1 MKLSEIHYS
10 NKFDDL
16 DSQLK
21 NFINQEKHV
30 IFIDSKLSSIINL
43 DPKLKIFE
51 IEINES
57 TKDLNT
63 IQKIWKIM
71 FSESLDRSSKII
83 GIGGGVLSDLVG
95 FATSTFKRGANLSLV
110 PSTFLGMVDAAHG
123 GKTGF
128 NNEFGKNQIGTF
140 FIPEKIFICTEFLDS
155 LSEIEMNNGII
166 ESLKAGF
173 LGDKEIIEMIYQ
185 DKLNNLEEIIKKS
198 IQVKYNILK
207 NDLRESNE
215 RMFLNL
221 GHTIGHLIEK
231 DSNYSIS
238 HGQAVAIGMLKG
250 FEISESKFNLNSS
263 IKDEFES
270 FLNKQ
275 SMKTEYSFN
284 SNQSEL
290 KEIITN
296 DKKVTSDVVKFVLIK
311 NIQEPVLIDFS
322 INDLLEVF
330 TNAYNSHH

>member
-43 DPKLKIFE
+43 DPKFKIFE

-322 INDLLEVF
+322 INDLLEVL
-330 TNAYNSHH
+330 TNA

>member
-43 DPKLKIFE
+43 DPKFKIFE

-322 INDLLEVF
+322 IKDLLQVL
-330 TNAYNSHH
+330 TNA

>member
-43 DPKLKIFE
+43 DPKFKIFE

-263 IKDEFES
+263 IRDEFKS

-290 KEIITN
+290 KEIISN
-296 DKKVTSDVVKFVLIK
+296 DKKVTNDVVKFVLIK

-322 INDLLEVF
+322 INDLLEVL
-330 TNAYNSHH
+330 TNA

>member
-43 DPKLKIFE
+43 DPKFKIFE
-51 IEINES
+51 LEINES

-238 HGQAVAIGMLKG
+238 HGQAVGIGMLKG

-263 IKDEFES
+263 IRDEFKS

-284 SNQSEL
+284 SSQSEL
-290 KEIITN
+290 KEIISN

-322 INDLLEVF
+322 INDLLEVL
-330 TNAYNSHH
+330 TNA

>member
-16 DSQLK
+16 DNQLK

-43 DPKLKIFE
+43 DPKFKIFE

-63 IQKIWKIM
+63 IQKIWEIM

-322 INDLLEVF
+322 INDLLEVL
-330 TNAYNSHH
+330 TNA

>member
-43 DPKLKIFE
+43 DPKFKIFE

-198 IQVKYNILK
+198 IQAVSYTHLT
-207 NDLRESNE
+207 LP
-215 RMFLNL
+215 
-221 GHTIGHLIEK
+221 TI
-231 DSNYSIS
+231 YS
-238 HGQAVAIGMLKG
+238 V
-250 FEISESKFNLNSS
+250 
-263 IKDEFES
+263 
-270 FLNKQ
+270 
-275 SMKTEYSFN
+275 
-284 SNQSEL
+284 
-290 KEIITN
+290 
-296 DKKVTSDVVKFVLIK
+296 
-311 NIQEPVLIDFS
+311 
-322 INDLLEVF
+322 
-330 TNAYNSHH
+330 

>member
-43 DPKLKIFE
+43 DPKFKIFE

-250 FEISESKFNLNSS
+250 FEVSESKFNLNSS
-263 IKDEFES
+263 IRDEFKS

-290 KEIITN
+290 KEIISN

-322 INDLLEVF
+322 INDLLEVL
-330 TNAYNSHH
+330 TNA

>member
-173 LGDKEIIEMIYQ
+173 LGDKEIIEMIYK

-263 IKDEFES
+263 ISDEFKS
-270 FLNKQ
+270 FLNKR

-290 KEIITN
+290 KEIISN
-296 DKKVTSDVVKFVLIK
+296 DKKVTNDVVKFVLIK

-322 INDLLEVF
+322 INDLLEVL
-330 TNAYNSHH
+330 TNA

>member
-21 NFINQEKHV
+21 NFINKEKHV

-43 DPKLKIFE
+43 DPKFKIFE

-263 IKDEFES
+263 IRDEFKS

-290 KEIITN
+290 KEIISN

-322 INDLLEVF
+322 INDLLEVL
-330 TNAYNSHH
+330 TNA

>member
-1 MKLSEIHYS
+1 MKLSEIYYS

-43 DPKLKIFE
+43 DPKFKIFE

-270 FLNKQ
+270 FLNKH

-284 SNQSEL
+284 SNQSDL

-322 INDLLEVF
+322 INDLLEVL
-330 TNAYNSHH
+330 TNA

>member
-43 DPKLKIFE
+43 DPKFKIFE

-185 DKLNNLEEIIKKS
+185 DKLNNLEEIIKKC

-290 KEIITN
+290 KEIISN

-322 INDLLEVF
+322 INDLLEVL
-330 TNAYNSHH
+330 TNA

>member
-43 DPKLKIFE
+43 DPKFKTFE

-238 HGQAVAIGMLKG
+238 HGQAVGIGMLKG

-263 IKDEFES
+263 IRDEFKS

-290 KEIITN
+290 KEIISN

-322 INDLLEVF
+322 INDLLEVL
-330 TNAYNSHH
+330 TNG

>member
-43 DPKLKIFE
+43 DPKFKIFE
-51 IEINES
+51 LEINES

-263 IKDEFES
+263 ISDEFKS

-290 KEIITN
+290 KEIISN

-322 INDLLEVF
+322 INDLLEVL
-330 TNAYNSHH
+330 TNA

>member
-21 NFINQEKHV
+21 NFINQEKHI
-30 IFIDSKLSSIINL
+30 IFIDSKLSSIVNL
-43 DPKLKIFE
+43 DPKFKTFE

-238 HGQAVAIGMLKG
+238 HGQAVGIGMLKG

-263 IKDEFES
+263 IRDEFKS

-290 KEIITN
+290 KEIISN

-322 INDLLEVF
+322 INDLLEVL
-330 TNAYNSHH
+330 TNA

>member
-1 MKLSEIHYS
+1 MKLSEIYYS

-16 DSQLK
+16 DNQLK

-43 DPKLKIFE
+43 DPKFKIFE
-51 IEINES
+51 LEINES

-322 INDLLEVF
+322 INDLLEVL
-330 TNAYNSHH
+330 TNA

>member
-43 DPKLKIFE
+43 DPKFKIFE

-250 FEISESKFNLNSS
+250 FKISESKFNLNRS
-263 IKDEFES
+263 IRDEFKS

-290 KEIITN
+290 KEIISN

-311 NIQEPVLIDFS
+311 NIQEPVLIDFL
-322 INDLLEVF
+322 INDLLEVL
-330 TNAYNSHH
+330 TNA

>member
-1 MKLSEIHYS
+1 
-10 NKFDDL
+10 
-16 DSQLK
+16 
-21 NFINQEKHV
+21 
-30 IFIDSKLSSIINL
+30 
-43 DPKLKIFE
+43 
-51 IEINES
+51 
-57 TKDLNT
+57 
-63 IQKIWKIM
+63 
-71 FSESLDRSSKII
+71 
-83 GIGGGVLSDLVG
+83 
-95 FATSTFKRGANLSLV
+95 
-110 PSTFLGMVDAAHG
+110 
-123 GKTGF
+123 
-128 NNEFGKNQIGTF
+128 
-140 FIPEKIFICTEFLDS
+140 
-155 LSEIEMNNGII
+155 MNNGII

-250 FEISESKFNLNSS
+250 FKISESKFNLNSS
-263 IKDEFES
+263 IRDKFKS

-290 KEIITN
+290 KEIISN

-322 INDLLEVF
+322 INDLLEVL
-330 TNAYNSHH
+330 TNA

>member
-43 DPKLKIFE
+43 DPKFKIFE

-57 TKDLNT
+57 TKDLKT
-63 IQKIWKIM
+63 IEKIWKIM

-238 HGQAVAIGMLKG
+238 HGQAVGIGMLKG

-263 IKDEFES
+263 IREEFKS

-290 KEIITN
+290 KEIISN

-322 INDLLEVF
+322 INDLLEVL
-330 TNAYNSHH
+330 TNA

>member
-30 IFIDSKLSSIINL
+30 IFIDSKLSSIIKL
-43 DPKLKIFE
+43 DPKFKIFE

-263 IKDEFES
+263 IRDEFNS

-290 KEIITN
+290 KEIISN

-322 INDLLEVF
+322 INDLLEVL
-330 TNAYNSHH
+330 TNA

>member
-43 DPKLKIFE
+43 DPKFKIFE
-51 IEINES
+51 LEINES

-250 FEISESKFNLNSS
+250 FKISESKFNLNSS

-275 SMKTEYSFN
+275 SMKTEYSFD

-322 INDLLEVF
+322 INDLLEVL
-330 TNAYNSHH
+330 TNA

>member
-1 MKLSEIHYS
+1 M
-10 NKFDDL
+10 
-16 DSQLK
+16 
-21 NFINQEKHV
+21 
-30 IFIDSKLSSIINL
+30 
-43 DPKLKIFE
+43 
-51 IEINES
+51 
-57 TKDLNT
+57 
-63 IQKIWKIM
+63 
-71 FSESLDRSSKII
+71 
-83 GIGGGVLSDLVG
+83 LSDLVG

-275 SMKTEYSFN
+275 SMKTKYSFN

-322 INDLLEVF
+322 INDLLEVL
-330 TNAYNSHH
+330 TNA

>member
-43 DPKLKIFE
+43 DPKFKIFE

-238 HGQAVAIGMLKG
+238 HGQAVGIGMLKG

-290 KEIITN
+290 KEIISN

-322 INDLLEVF
+322 INDLLEVL
-330 TNAYNSHH
+330 TNA

>member
-43 DPKLKIFE
+43 DPKFKIFE

-263 IKDEFES
+263 ISDEFKS

-322 INDLLEVF
+322 INDLLEVL
-330 TNAYNSHH
+330 TNA

>member
-43 DPKLKIFE
+43 DPKFKTFE

-263 IKDEFES
+263 IRDEFKS

-322 INDLLEVF
+322 INDLLEVL
-330 TNAYNSHH
+330 TNA

>member
-43 DPKLKIFE
+43 DPKFKIFE
-51 IEINES
+51 LEINES

-263 IKDEFES
+263 IRDEFKS

-290 KEIITN
+290 KEIISN

-322 INDLLEVF
+322 INDLLEVL
-330 TNAYNSHH
+330 TNA

>member
-1 MKLSEIHYS
+1 MKLSEIYYS

-16 DSQLK
+16 DNQLK

-43 DPKLKIFE
+43 DPKFKIFE

-95 FATSTFKRGANLSLV
+95 FAASTFKRGGNLSLV

-263 IKDEFES
+263 IRDEFKS

-290 KEIITN
+290 KEIISN

-322 INDLLEVF
+322 INDLLEVL
-330 TNAYNSHH
+330 TNA

>member
-30 IFIDSKLSSIINL
+30 IFIDSKLSSIVNL
-43 DPKLKIFE
+43 DPKFKIFE

-231 DSNYSIS
+231 DSNYSIP
-238 HGQAVAIGMLKG
+238 HGQAVGIGMLKG

-263 IKDEFES
+263 IRDEFKS

-290 KEIITN
+290 KEIISN

-322 INDLLEVF
+322 INDLLEVL
-330 TNAYNSHH
+330 TNA

>member
-43 DPKLKIFE
+43 DPKFKIFE

-284 SNQSEL
+284 SNQSDL

-322 INDLLEVF
+322 INDLLEVL
-330 TNAYNSHH
+330 TNA

>member
-43 DPKLKIFE
+43 DPKFKIFE

-63 IQKIWKIM
+63 IKKIWKIM

-263 IKDEFES
+263 IRDEFKS

-290 KEIITN
+290 KEIISN

-322 INDLLEVF
+322 INDLLEVL
-330 TNAYNSHH
+330 TNA

>member
-21 NFINQEKHV
+21 NFINQEKHI

-43 DPKLKIFE
+43 DPKFKIFE

-238 HGQAVAIGMLKG
+238 HGQAVGIGMLKG

-263 IKDEFES
+263 IRDEFKS

-322 INDLLEVF
+322 INDLLEVL
-330 TNAYNSHH
+330 TNA

>member
-21 NFINQEKHV
+21 NFINQEKHI
-30 IFIDSKLSSIINL
+30 IFIDSKLSSIVNL
-43 DPKLKIFE
+43 DPKFKIFE
-51 IEINES
+51 LEINES

-275 SMKTEYSFN
+275 SMKTKYSFN

-322 INDLLEVF
+322 INDLLEVL
-330 TNAYNSHH
+330 TNA

>member
-43 DPKLKIFE
+43 DPKFKIFE
-51 IEINES
+51 LEINES

-263 IKDEFES
+263 IRDEFKS

-284 SNQSEL
+284 NNQSEL
-290 KEIITN
+290 KEIISN

-322 INDLLEVF
+322 INDLLEVL
-330 TNAYNSHH
+330 TNA

>member
-1 MKLSEIHYS
+1 
-10 NKFDDL
+10 
-16 DSQLK
+16 
-21 NFINQEKHV
+21 
-30 IFIDSKLSSIINL
+30 
-43 DPKLKIFE
+43 
-51 IEINES
+51 
-57 TKDLNT
+57 
-63 IQKIWKIM
+63 M

-207 NDLRESNE
+207 NDLLESNE

-322 INDLLEVF
+322 INDLLEVL
-330 TNAYNSHH
+330 TNA

>member
-43 DPKLKIFE
+43 DPKFKIFE

-263 IKDEFES
+263 IRDEFKS
-270 FLNKQ
+270 FLNNQ

-290 KEIITN
+290 KEIISN

-322 INDLLEVF
+322 INDLLEVL
-330 TNAYNSHH
+330 TNA

>member
-43 DPKLKIFE
+43 DPKFKIFE

-155 LSEIEMNNGII
+155 LSEIEINNGII

-250 FEISESKFNLNSS
+250 LEISESKFNLNSS
-263 IKDEFES
+263 IRDEFKS

-290 KEIITN
+290 KEIISN

-322 INDLLEVF
+322 INDLLEVL
-330 TNAYNSHH
+330 TNA

>member
-21 NFINQEKHV
+21 NFINQEKHL

-43 DPKLKIFE
+43 DPKFKIFE

-250 FEISESKFNLNSS
+250 LEISESKFNLNSS
-263 IKDEFES
+263 IRDEFKS

-290 KEIITN
+290 KEIISN
-296 DKKVTSDVVKFVLIK
+296 DKKVTNDVVKFVLIK

-322 INDLLEVF
+322 INDLLEVL
-330 TNAYNSHH
+330 TNA

>member
-1 MKLSEIHYS
+1 MKLSEIYYS

-16 DSQLK
+16 DNQLK

-43 DPKLKIFE
+43 DPKFKIFE
-51 IEINES
+51 LEINES

-263 IKDEFES
+263 IRDEFKS

-290 KEIITN
+290 KEIISN

-322 INDLLEVF
+322 INDLLEVL
-330 TNAYNSHH
+330 TNA

>member
-43 DPKLKIFE
+43 DPKFKIFE

-185 DKLNNLEEIIKKS
+185 DKLNNLEKIIKKS

-250 FEISESKFNLNSS
+250 FEISESKFNLNSL
-263 IKDEFES
+263 IRDEFKS

-290 KEIITN
+290 KEIISN

-322 INDLLEVF
+322 INDLLEVL
-330 TNAYNSHH
+330 TNA

>member
-21 NFINQEKHV
+21 NFINKEKHV

-43 DPKLKIFE
+43 DPKFNSFE

-322 INDLLEVF
+322 INDLLEVL
-330 TNAYNSHH
+330 TNA